1 MAVQYLQHEFR
12 KILPEVFRTQGGR
25 AIDRDLER
33 LLMRQGEVSF
43 WNLLAGIS
51 EDWKLKSVFRI
62 LSDPRFSWRKK
73 KIPVR
78 NIILTGMSPLMD
90 EYIIKKCGRSPITF
104 GEMWKKDKK
113 MRDKIRKSGF
123 SAHSELDHF
132 PIFVIHEDGKYK
144 VFDGMR
150 RTLLAIIGNK
160 QYVAAWV
167 GDMKRK
173 NGKPIISEGF
183 CYVLS
188 KVYKGGK
195 RTKKQNDAFVE
206 VGRIISKEYGN
217 GREVLETRIGGWSH
231 DEYIKEI
238 FERMIK

>member
-25 AIDRDLER
+25 VIDRDFER
-33 LLMRQGEVSF
+33 LSKRQGEVSF
-43 WNLLAGIS
+43 WNLLAGVS
-51 EDWKLKSVFRI
+51 EDWKLKSVFRV
-62 LSDPRFSWRKK
+62 LSDSRFSWKKK

-78 NIILTGMSPLMD
+78 GIILTGMSPLMD
-90 EYIIKKCGRSPITF
+90 EYVIKKCDRSPIAF

-113 MRDKIRKSGF
+113 MRDKIKKSGF
-123 SAHSELDHF
+123 SAHSERDHF
-132 PIFVIHEDGKYK
+132 PIFVAHEDGKYK

-160 QYVAAWV
+160 RYITAWV

-173 NGKPIISEGF
+173 NEKPIISEGF
-183 CYVLS
+183 CYVFS
-188 KVYKGGK
+188 QIYKNGK

-206 VGRIISKEYGN
+206 VGKIISKEYEN
-217 GREVLETRIGGWSH
+217 GRDVLRTRIGGWSH
-231 DEYIKEI
+231 DGRIKEI